1 MLLKAYF
8 LAKFRFDTAENE
20 SAKKLQKI
28 YTNFAANLVVLA
40 LRVRGLPEH
49 DVAGHDLPRQEPR
62 AGLHRPVQ
70 RHEEGA
76 RLRWRALARFRFLLL
91 SSVLSRFIFFA
102 RRCLMRKSFRADVE
116 NTLRKF
122 KRNWCTTLNDQISI
136 GV

>member
-1 MLLKAYF
+1 MLSNAYF
-8 LAKFRFDTAENE
+8 FAKFRFDTAENE

-40 LRVRGLPEH
+40 VRVRGLPEH

-76 RLRWRALARFRFLLL
+76 RLRWRWLVFAFFFCLLFFLV
-91 SSVLSRFIFFA
+91 SFFSRA
-102 RRCLMRKSFRADVE
+102 GA
-116 NTLRKF
+116 
-122 KRNWCTTLNDQISI
+122 
-136 GV
+136 